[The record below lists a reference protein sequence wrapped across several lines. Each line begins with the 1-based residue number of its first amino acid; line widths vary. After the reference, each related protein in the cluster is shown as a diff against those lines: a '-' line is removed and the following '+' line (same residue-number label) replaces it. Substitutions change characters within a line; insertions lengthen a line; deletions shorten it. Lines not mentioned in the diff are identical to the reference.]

1 MARDY
6 VDIGNTS
13 ADPGAEQP
21 AHNMSSWSI
30 PLPGPNGGSYGGIAP
45 GSCRAIWS
53 SQNDNSTTAFITLDF
68 AAGTETLWLKHLE
81 GIANDAFDV
90 FVNGVRVYQHFENS
104 QVERWLVHFVLPP
117 VPGGFPAGQQVVEF
131 VATGPAWDSFDL
143 FGQVCFDEVWIGL
156 EEPVAIQEGSW
167 GEVKALFR

>member
-81 GIANDAFDV
+81 GIADDGFEVYVNNQWVYTHSETSDV
-90 FVNGVRVYQHFENS
+90 EQWVVDYI
-104 QVERWLVHFVLPP
+104 LPP
-117 VPGGFPAGQQVVEF
+117 VPGGFPGGAQVVKF
-131 VATGPAWDSFDL
+131 VATGDAWPSWNL
-143 FGQVCFDEVWIGL
+143 YGQVCFDEIWIGL
-156 EEPVAIQEGSW
+156 EDPVAIEKGSW